1 MDLYQ
6 FEKDLWNKGYQNIA
20 GCDEA
25 GRGPLFG
32 PVVAAAVILP
42 HDFVLEGLTDSKK
55 LSEKKREEYYPV
67 IMKNALSVGISIVS
81 AKEIDDI
88 NIYEASRRAMLRAID
103 KLSVKPNYIITDAMP
118 LAGFTDIPYETIIKG
133 DAKSIT
139 IAAASVIAKV
149 TRDRLMYDI
158 DKKYPEY
165 EFGKHKGYPTKKHIE
180 LIEKYGIIDGYR
192 LTYGPVKKVIEK
204 NKTMEE

>member
-1 MDLYQ
+1 
-6 FEKDLWNKGYQNIA
+6 
-20 GCDEA
+20 
-25 GRGPLFG
+25 
-32 PVVAAAVILP
+32 
-42 HDFVLEGLTDSKK
+42 
-55 LSEKKREEYYPV
+55 
-67 IMKNALSVGISIVS
+67 
-81 AKEIDDI
+81 
-88 NIYEASRRAMLRAID
+88 
-103 KLSVKPNYIITDAMP
+103 MP
-118 LAGFTDIPYETIIKG
+118 LAGFTDIPYEAIIKG

-158 DKKYPEY
+158 DKKHPEY

-192 LTYGPVKKVIEK
+192 LTYGPVKEVIEK